1 MEDAGVKDSDLQ
13 EARRCLANEETGKAI
28 ELYETMRKR
37 GEHEAEADL
46 AVKICKYYDA
56 CKSGVKDDISASE
69 ADLFLR
75 IKSVDTVDTE
85 FALAFPQLV
94 AKAFTLRIGPGGYTD
109 WRKFFTWK
117 FWAKDT
123 GELQQLPNGLEAN
136 ECEFYEPAGQNE
148 RGRKLVRVIAGR
160 NQARFEIAEISRNIF
175 FSALDSDEFAMLS
188 GDAKRRLEFA
198 AAELDGHYVFLW
210 GGRGDT
216 IPQDDEQMSDIYRR
230 LGLRDARDRKDK
242 YFSWS
247 IIFCYIAL
255 PVAVLCL
262 FLFIDYCAKL
272 SIYFKF

>member
-1 MEDAGVKDSDLQ
+1 MEDAGVKDGDLR

-28 ELYETMRKR
+28 ELYEAMRKR

-56 CKSGVKDDISASE
+56 CKSGAKDDISASE

-94 AKAFTLRIGPGGYTD
+94 AKALTLQTGPGGCPV

-160 NQARFEIAEISRNIF
+160 NQARFEIAEISRKIF
-175 FSALDSDEFAMLS
+175 LAALASDEFAMLN
-188 GDAKRRLEFA
+188 GDAKRRLELA
-198 AAELDGHYVFLW
+198 AAELDGHFVFW
-210 GGRGDT
+210 CGRDDD
-216 IPQDDEQMSDIYRR
+216 IPPYNKQMSDIYRR
-230 LGLRDARDRKDK
+230 LGLRDARKKKSRRTVIFVLG
-242 YFSWS
+242 YFAFWV
-247 IIFCYIAL
+247 ILAACFW
-255 PVAVLCL
+255 L
-262 FLFIDYCAKL
+262 FMNY
-272 SIYFKF
+272 SIYHTFFPKL